1 MSTLTIWRKG
11 GEIKDKGAGRIKAL
25 PYREKM
31 EVIPMIRIAT
41 EADIPAMLAIYGPYV
56 ENTAYSFEYT
66 VPTTEE
72 FTHRFREYTRQ
83 LPWLVWEEGGQV
95 LGYAYGSLP
104 FTRSAYAWCGEV
116 SIYLAPQIHGKGIG
130 RKLYA
135 VLEEIMWRQ
144 GYRVIYSLITTE
156 NEGSRIFHEKLGYT
170 QTAVFPNCGF
180 KFGRWLGIVWMEKR
194 TNAAENPAFSPVSWR
209 SIVEDDRKFIEI
221 LDTLSLS

>member
-1 MSTLTIWRKG
+1 
-11 GEIKDKGAGRIKAL
+11 
-25 PYREKM
+25 
-31 EVIPMIRIAT
+31 MIRIAT

-66 VPTTEE
+66 VPTVEA
-72 FTHRFREYTRQ
+72 FTARFQNYTRQ
-83 LPWLVWEEGGQV
+83 LPWLVWEENGKV

-104 FTRSAYAWCGEV
+104 FERAAYAWCGEV
-116 SIYLAPQIHGKGIG
+116 SIYLAPEIQGKGIG

-156 NEGSRIFHEKLGYT
+156 NKGSLQFHEKLGYT

-194 TNAAENPAFSPVSWR
+194 SNAVEMPTNPPVSWR
-209 SIVEDDRKFIEI
+209 AIVENDRKLSEI
-221 LDTLSLS
+221 LDTLSLSFSLKI